1 MPSTSAQQAFDRTM
15 GGLRDPW
22 TRLARLRREDGVIEG
37 DAVPDAG
44 AGTDSRGRR
53 FAVLRY
59 DDCARVLRDNVTFSS
74 RVYERVMG
82 PVMGHTI
89 LEMDEPEHGRFRKL
103 AGQAFRHKA
112 LQRWES
118 ELIGPLAE
126 ETIAAFAGRG
136 HAELV
141 RELTFPFPVQVIAR
155 ILGLPHRDYPMFQEL
170 AFTLTSVGAGYRAS
184 RQASDQLGAYLLP
197 IVRDRRARPA
207 DDLISELAIAEIDG
221 QALTD
226 DEIVSYLRL
235 LLPAG
240 SETTYCSIGNLLFA
254 LLTHTGQLDD
264 VRDDR
269 ALVHTRDRGTAPVGA
284 GHTLHPPS
292 GHPRRHH
299 RRRRHPGGRPRD
311 PVPRL
316 GEPRRAPIQRAR
328 SLRHTPAR
336 AAATGLRLRASHVPG
351 DAPGPHGD
359 AGRARG
365 GARPAVGHR
374 AGTRSRGIGHGR
386 SSHPRHGISKAELPT
401 GQIRYLLVGTPGP

>member
-22 TRLARLRREDGVIEG
+22 TRLATLRREHGVVEG

-44 AGTDSRGRR
+44 AGTDDGGRR

-89 LEMDEPEHGRFRKL
+89 LEMDEPEHGRFRRL
-103 AGQAFRHKA
+103 AGHAFRHKA

-118 ELIGPLAE
+118 ELIEPLAQ
-126 ETIAAFAGRG
+126 ETVAGFAARG

-155 ILGLPHRDYPMFQEL
+155 ILGLPRRDYPMFQEL

-184 RQASDQLGAYLLP
+184 REASDQLGRYLLP

-207 DDLISELAIAEIDG
+207 DDLISELALAEIDG
-221 QALTD
+221 QALAD
-226 DEIVSYLRL
+226 EEIVSYVRL

-254 LLTHTGQLDD
+254 LLTHRDQLDD
-264 VRDDR
+264 VR
-269 ALVHTRDRGTAPVGA
+269 RDGS
-284 GHTLHPPS
+284 L
-292 GHPRRHH
+292 
-299 RRRRHPGGRPRD
+299 
-311 PVPRL
+311 VPRAIEELLRWEPAIPFIPRLAVRDVTIAEAAIPAGARVTVCL
-316 GEPRRAPIQRAR
+316 GAANRDETRFAEADRFDIRRPEQQHLAFASGPHMCLGMHLAR
-328 SLRHTPAR
+328 MEMRVVLDAVLELSDIEL
-336 AAATGLRLRASHVPG
+336 
-351 DAPGPHGD
+351 APGPQGSDTADPHIHGL
-359 AGRARG
+359 GFRK
-365 GARPAVGHR
+365 P
-374 AGTRSRGIGHGR
+374 SC
-386 SSHPRHGISKAELPT
+386 LPV
-401 GQIRYLLVGTPGP
+401 RFTPCP

>member
-1 MPSTSAQQAFDRTM
+1 MPSTSAQQAFDLTM

-37 DAVPDAG
+37 DDVPDAG
-44 AGTDSRGRR
+44 AGTDNSGRR

-89 LEMDEPEHGRFRKL
+89 LEMDEPEHGRFRRL

-118 ELIGPLAE
+118 ELIEPLAE
-126 ETIAAFAGRG
+126 ETIATFAGRG

-155 ILGLPHRDYPMFQEL
+155 ILGLPRTDYPMFQEL

-197 IVRDRRARPA
+197 IVRDRRAHPA
-207 DDLISELAIAEIDG
+207 DDLISELARAEIDG
-221 QALTD
+221 EALAD
-226 DEIVSYLRL
+226 KEIVSYLRL

-254 LLTHTGQLDD
+254 LLTHPGQLDD
-264 VRDDR
+264 LRSDS
-269 ALVHTRDRGTAPVGA
+269 ALV
-284 GHTLHPPS
+284 
-292 GHPRRHH
+292 PRAIEELLRWE
-299 RRRRHPGGRPRD
+299 PAIPFI
-311 PVPRL
+311 PRL
-316 GEPRRAPIQRAR
+316 ATHDVTIAEVAIPAGARVTVCLGSANRDERRFDEPDRFDIHRPEQQHLTFASGPHMCLGMHLAR
-328 SLRHTPAR
+328 MEMRVVL
-336 AAATGLRLRASHVPG
+336 AAVLERLA
-351 DAPGPHGD
+351 DIELAPGPDGSDTADPHIHGM
-359 AGRARG
+359 GFRKPTSVPVRF
-365 GARPAVGHR
+365 
-374 AGTRSRGIGHGR
+374 T
-386 SSHPRHGISKAELPT
+386 PR
-401 GQIRYLLVGTPGP
+401 

>member
-22 TRLARLRREDGVIEG
+22 TRLAGLRREYGVVEG

-44 AGTDSRGRR
+44 AGTDNSGRR

-89 LEMDEPEHGRFRKL
+89 LEMDEPDHGRFRRL

-118 ELIGPLAE
+118 ELIEPLAE

-155 ILGLPHRDYPMFQEL
+155 ILGLPRADYPMFQEL

-184 RQASDQLGAYLLP
+184 RQASDELGAYLLP
-197 IVRDRRARPA
+197 IVRDRRAHPA
-207 DDLISELAIAEIDG
+207 DDLISELARAEIDG
-221 QALTD
+221 EALAD
-226 DEIVSYLRL
+226 EEIVSYLRL

-240 SETTYCSIGNLLFA
+240 SETTYCSIGSLLLA
-254 LLTHTGQLDD
+254 LLTHPDQLDEIRSD
-264 VRDDR
+264 SALIPR
-269 ALVHTRDRGTAPVGA
+269 AIEELCRWEPAIPFI
-284 GHTLHPPS
+284 
-292 GHPRRHH
+292 
-299 RRRRHPGGRPRD
+299 
-311 PVPRL
+311 PRL
-316 GEPRRAPIQRAR
+316 ATHDVTIATVAIPAGARVTVCLGSANRDETRFSEPDRFDIHRPEQQQLAFASGPHMCLGMHLAR
-328 SLRHTPAR
+328 TEMRVVL
-336 AAATGLRLRASHVPG
+336 AAVLERLS
-351 DAPGPHGD
+351 DIELAPGPEGSDTADPHIHGM
-359 AGRARG
+359 GFRKPTSVPVRFTP
-365 GARPAVGHR
+365 RP
-374 AGTRSRGIGHGR
+374 
-386 SSHPRHGISKAELPT
+386 
-401 GQIRYLLVGTPGP
+401 